1 LEDEEM
7 PREDKGAGVGREWA
21 LEVARGD
28 LRAARGEV
36 LGCGGGILFF
46 LELHTTVIPV
56 IFSVSVFP
64 GIFAG
69 TLFLNNS
76 AGIPFFL
83 QKEGEVYKEGAEA
96 PPSWEKGGSRQFFEG
111 LPPIF

>member
-1 LEDEEM
+1 M

-64 GIFAG
+64 GIRYSRYISVFFG
-69 TLFLNNS
+69 RYCCTGSFGGNTFLRFCGNS
-76 AGIPFFL
+76 
-83 QKEGEVYKEGAEA
+83 
-96 PPSWEKGGSRQFFEG
+96 FFE
-111 LPPIF
+111 